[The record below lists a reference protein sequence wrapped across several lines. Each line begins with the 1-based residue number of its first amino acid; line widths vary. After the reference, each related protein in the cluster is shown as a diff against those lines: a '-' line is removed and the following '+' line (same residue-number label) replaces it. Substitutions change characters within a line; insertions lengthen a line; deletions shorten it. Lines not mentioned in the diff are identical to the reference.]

1 MPVTPNAENTFTI
14 VRRPLKDSERKT
26 LERLMT
32 MQKDVQRG
40 RTKLAERRGREN
52 VVHGR
57 GGRDWVVQAV
67 TKLVHV
73 EIGQTFTIHV
83 SHNILPDL
91 RSVEQYLEVA
101 KAGSSDK
108 NTSCH
113 PPITVQTDLHQRQAL
128 APAWI
133 SRSASRSAIGAMGH
147 GKDDGVN
154 QPHAVCSPG

>member
-1 MPVTPNAENTFTI
+1 MSDSSEIKTMPVTPNAENTFTI
-14 VRRPLKDSERKT
+14 ERKT

-32 MQKDVQRG
+32 MEKDVQRG
-40 RTKLAERRGREN
+40 RTKLAERRSREN

-57 GGRDWVVQAV
+57 GGRDWVVRKTV

-101 KAGSSDK
+101 
-108 NTSCH
+108 
-113 PPITVQTDLHQRQAL
+113 
-128 APAWI
+128 
-133 SRSASRSAIGAMGH
+133 
-147 GKDDGVN
+147 
-154 QPHAVCSPG
+154 

>member
-57 GGRDWVVQAV
+57 GGRDWVVRKTV

-91 RSVEQYLEVA
+91 A
-101 KAGSSDK
+101 ASS
-108 NTSCH
+108 NTSKWPKPVLLTEH
-113 PPITVQTDLHQRQAL
+113 LLSSTDHCSNRPSSTPSVDPFVDQQ
-128 APAWI
+128 
-133 SRSASRSAIGAMGH
+133 SASRSAIGAMGH

>member
-40 RTKLAERRGREN
+40 RTKLAERWPKMSHGRE
-52 VVHGR
+52 G
-57 GGRDWVVQAV
+57 DWVVRKTV

-91 RSVEQYLEVA
+91 RSVEQYLYA
-101 KAGSSDK
+101 
-108 NTSCH
+108 
-113 PPITVQTDLHQRQAL
+113 
-128 APAWI
+128 
-133 SRSASRSAIGAMGH
+133 
-147 GKDDGVN
+147 
-154 QPHAVCSPG
+154 

>member
-14 VRRPLKDSERKT
+14 VRRPLKESERKT

-40 RTKLAERRGREN
+40 RTKLAERRSREN

-57 GGRDWVVQAV
+57 GGRDWVVRKTV

-73 EIGQTFTIHV
+73 EIGQTCTIHV

-101 KAGSSDK
+101 
-108 NTSCH
+108 
-113 PPITVQTDLHQRQAL
+113 
-128 APAWI
+128 
-133 SRSASRSAIGAMGH
+133 
-147 GKDDGVN
+147 
-154 QPHAVCSPG
+154 

>member
-1 MPVTPNAENTFTI
+1 MQVLQKLTCKFAAGAAPQTLKSGLQGNRGCRRMVNSPEIKTMPVTPNAENTFTI

-40 RTKLAERRGREN
+40 RSKLAERRGREN

-57 GGRDWVVQAV
+57 GGRDWVVRKTV

-73 EIGQTFTIHV
+73 EIGQKFTIHV

-101 KAGSSDK
+101 
-108 NTSCH
+108 
-113 PPITVQTDLHQRQAL
+113 
-128 APAWI
+128 
-133 SRSASRSAIGAMGH
+133 
-147 GKDDGVN
+147 
-154 QPHAVCSPG
+154 